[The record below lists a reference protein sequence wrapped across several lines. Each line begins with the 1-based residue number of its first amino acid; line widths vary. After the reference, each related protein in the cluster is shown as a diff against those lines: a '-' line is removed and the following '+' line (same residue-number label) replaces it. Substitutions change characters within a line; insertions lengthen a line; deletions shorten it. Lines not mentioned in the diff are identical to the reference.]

1 MDERDPV
8 ERSLTD
14 IDQGSQRTGT
24 MREVRP
30 EFQREGVTRPMSG
43 ATLMERL
50 KGRISERLGARPS
63 DTSRSQN
70 RR

>member
-1 MDERDPV
+1 MADDPI

-14 IDQGSQRTGT
+14 IDEPGRAQREGT

-30 EFQREGVTRPMSG
+30 EFQREITRPMSG

-50 KGRISERLGARPS
+50 KGRISERLGSRPS
-63 DTSRSQN
+63 DTNRSQT